1 MSFKG
6 ILYILKVKDLRNL
19 WFRELI
25 KELGDNIAV
34 LHKNQ

>member
-1 MSFKG
+1 MPFKG

-19 WFRELI
+19 WFREFV
-25 KELGDNIAV
+25 KKLGDNIAV